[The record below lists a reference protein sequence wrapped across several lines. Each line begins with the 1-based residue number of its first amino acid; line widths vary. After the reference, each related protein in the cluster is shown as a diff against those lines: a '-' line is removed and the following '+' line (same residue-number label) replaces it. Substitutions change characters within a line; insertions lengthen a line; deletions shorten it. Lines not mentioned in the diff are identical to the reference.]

1 MNSHSPR
8 ADMYIDVKKEVV
20 GKFGSSSLII
30 GILLVVVGTLGIML
44 PTLMSFA
51 MEGFIASLM
60 LIGGV
65 LWSYHSFKQS
75 PISFMNWLKPIILFI
90 SGGLML
96 FYRISGLEVVG
107 LLLAFYLLMDAFG
120 TFGIAHLRYPEKGWG
135 WIALNG
141 IVTLFLA
148 MLFLI
153 GWPSIS
159 LWLVGLYVSISLLF
173 DGWALI
179 FIGWS
184 MFKASKKMT
193 SS

>member
-1 MNSHSPR
+1 
-8 ADMYIDVKKEVV
+8 MYIDVKKEVI

-44 PTLMSFA
+44 PTLISFA
-51 MEGFIASLM
+51 MEGFIASLL

-65 LWSYHSFKQS
+65 LWSYHSFKQR
-75 PISFMNWLKPIILFI
+75 PISFMNWLKPILLLVT
-90 SGGLML
+90 GGLM
-96 FYRISGLEVVG
+96 FHYRLSGIGAIG
-107 LLLAFYLLMDAFG
+107 LLLAIYLLMDAFG
-120 TFGIAHLRYPEKGWG
+120 TFGIAHLHYPEKGWG

-153 GWPSIS
+153 GWPSTS

-184 MFKASKKMT
+184 CLRQVKK
-193 SS
+193 